1 MDKVIAVNDH
11 CLFCGCSMQ
20 KKYDEYTPFYEC
32 CCAAAVENRRID
44 AEIEKLNDSKPKH
57 KYCVESKLHLVS
69 MI

>member
-1 MDKVIAVNDH
+1 
-11 CLFCGCSMQ
+11 MQ